1 MHQSASVSSS
11 DSVASSSKQ
20 KSGLP
25 SPHMKTTATP
35 TRSHRKKSNLPT
47 PSSTSKSIN
56 DSILTSRPSLTGNL
70 NTPKDS
76 TSSEVA
82 VVKTAS
88 SLPKLTP
95 PRDKSIKRLSPK
107 RTSSSCGVRSSSLP
121 SNNTHVGIVGSVLSD
136 EDATVTINNVIK
148 RSNSIGRVSSMTRT
162 SSSSSSVL
170 SPKKSNGGG
179 ENEEAM
185 KVCVRIRPLQQV
197 DNDTSSEQQRSW
209 IIGDSENSVIRNN
222 SNTLTDVIDGI
233 DNSFAITPTKTK
245 TTEQSYNFD
254 KVYGEEASTQDVYED
269 IVKEIVSSVCHQGRN
284 GTVFSY
290 GQTSTGKTYTMHGI
304 ICSAARDIF
313 QNVEDR
319 EESGKKESQSLT
331 IVKVAC
337 MELYNEELRDLLVN
351 NGNSSSSPALSIK
364 EDRKGNVQIPYLTE
378 QRVSSVDDL
387 LTVIHAAD
395 MNRSVGATAMNQRSS
410 RSHTIFRITYEKK
423 EAKATHACSAGKVDD
438 GEGDV
443 ECTLDGVQEDKEN
456 SGGGSQKSNKKVVT
470 TVSTLNLVDLAGSES
485 VRLTNASG
493 VRQKEGGKINQS
505 LLTLSTVL
513 VKLGKKDSGHINYRD
528 SKLTRILKPSL
539 SGNARMSAICCISP
553 ACQYSEE
560 SKSTLD
566 FASRAMLV
574 RTNAKTNETIEYD
587 DALVGEFEKEIERFK
602 AETANAEESKRK
614 LAVSLQEAEE
624 QIVCLMANM
633 EIEKSRSITLEKQNY
648 EYMMQVEE
656 LTLRNEE
663 LKEMKKQDSAESS
676 ESNEKLLKTINDL
689 TVQNEELQKKM
700 KVVSEEKAQ
709 LEWRLMREQ
718 KKAQRRK
725 EEALEKRRTFK
736 SKLTSM
742 TGRLKE
748 DMKHVELSSQAN

>member
-1 MHQSASVSSS
+1 
-11 DSVASSSKQ
+11 
-20 KSGLP
+20 
-25 SPHMKTTATP
+25 
-35 TRSHRKKSNLPT
+35 
-47 PSSTSKSIN
+47 
-56 DSILTSRPSLTGNL
+56 
-70 NTPKDS
+70 
-76 TSSEVA
+76 
-82 VVKTAS
+82 
-88 SLPKLTP
+88 
-95 PRDKSIKRLSPK
+95 
-107 RTSSSCGVRSSSLP
+107 
-121 SNNTHVGIVGSVLSD
+121 
-136 EDATVTINNVIK
+136 
-148 RSNSIGRVSSMTRT
+148 
-162 SSSSSSVL
+162 
-170 SPKKSNGGG
+170 
-179 ENEEAM
+179 
-185 KVCVRIRPLQQV
+185 
-197 DNDTSSEQQRSW
+197 
-209 IIGDSENSVIRNN
+209 
-222 SNTLTDVIDGI
+222 
-233 DNSFAITPTKTK
+233 
-245 TTEQSYNFD
+245 SYNFD

-364 EDRKGNVQIPYLTE
+364 EDRKGNVQIPNLTE

-423 EAKATHACSAGKVDD
+423 EAKATHACSAG
-438 GEGDV
+438 
-443 ECTLDGVQEDKEN
+443 
-456 SGGGSQKSNKKVVT
+456 KVVT

-614 LAVSLQEAEE
+614 L
-624 QIVCLMANM
+624 
-633 EIEKSRSITLEKQNY
+633 
-648 EYMMQVEE
+648 YMMQVEE

-663 LKEMKKQDSAESS
+663 LKEMKKQESAESS

>member
-1 MHQSASVSSS
+1 MSIHRWFANALIVFET
-11 DSVASSSKQ
+11 
-20 KSGLP
+20 LYL
-25 SPHMKTTATP
+25 TTHL
-35 TRSHRKKSNLPT
+35 SFSFH
-47 PSSTSKSIN
+47 SI
-56 DSILTSRPSLTGNL
+56 T
-70 NTPKDS
+70 
-76 TSSEVA
+76 
-82 VVKTAS
+82 
-88 SLPKLTP
+88 
-95 PRDKSIKRLSPK
+95 
-107 RTSSSCGVRSSSLP
+107 
-121 SNNTHVGIVGSVLSD
+121 
-136 EDATVTINNVIK
+136 
-148 RSNSIGRVSSMTRT
+148 
-162 SSSSSSVL
+162 
-170 SPKKSNGGG
+170 
-179 ENEEAM
+179 
-185 KVCVRIRPLQQV
+185 VCVRIRPLQQV

-443 ECTLDGVQEDKEN
+443 ECTLDGVQENKEN

-493 VRQKEGGKINQS
+493 VRQKEGGKINQRYVLRCFYVAFISTSESNNYVSSLFS

-648 EYMMQVEE
+648 DYMIQVEE

-700 KVVSEEKAQ
+700 TVLSEEKAQ

-736 SKLTSM
+736 SKLTNM